1 VLVAGVLLLPLREG
15 SIVLLS
21 CLTLVCSGGTGVA
34 VILWV
39 GVGAFLVITFLLHFN
54 LQVKVN
60 YLLFTIKY
68 LPYKLSLPDTADV
81 VINHSQNVFIA
92 SQG

>member
-1 VLVAGVLLLPLREG
+1 MLVAGVLLLPLQEG

-39 GVGAFLVITFLLHFN
+39 GVGAFLVIMRFHFI

-81 VINHSQNVFIA
+81 VVDHSQNVFIA
-92 SQG
+92 SKG